1 MVADL
6 GLLNFNLAGMN
17 IDSTED
23 QDSNNQ
29 ISLIASVEGSVLYS
43 DFERIGFLPEI
54 DVLLDWRNRL
64 NEIKEDDVLNPP
76 EWYDREIRAVDY
88 LLSLHSE

>member
-1 MVADL
+1 VVADL

>member
-1 MVADL
+1 
-6 GLLNFNLAGMN
+6 MN

>member
-6 GLLNFNLAGMN
+6 ELLTFNLAKMN
-17 IDSTED
+17 IDSTEH
-23 QDSNNQ
+23 QDSTNPP
-29 ISLIASVEGSVLYS
+29 SLIASVKGSVLYS

-64 NEIKEDDVLNPP
+64 NERKEDDVLNPP

-88 LLSLHSE
+88 LLSLHCP